1 MIKVL
6 VVDDSALVRKL
17 FGRVLSSEAE
27 FEVAFARDGL
37 EALAQ
42 LEEFKPDVITLDV
55 QMPQMNGLECLD
67 RIMLQRP
74 SPVVMVSTVTA
85 EGADATL
92 DALRLGAVDF
102 IAKPT
107 GAVSL
112 RIDEFAPVFTA
123 KIRMAATAKLPAS
136 RRLRE
141 RVQFKTGAAAPRPQ
155 ATRPEITEALPD
167 APQGDGIVLVGT
179 STGGPPAL
187 EALLVPLPA
196 SFPWP
201 ILVAQHMPAG
211 FTGPLARRLDGI
223 CSLKVVEASSPMPL
237 QAGCVYIGRGDAD
250 IIVSKRARGLVVMPA
265 PAKANYPWHPS
276 TDRLVRSA
284 MEHMPQPAHRHPDDR
299 HGRRWSGSHGR
310 TSHEA
315 VATRLRKP
323 KRRRSSGECPANWC
337 GRTAPRGLF
346 RCRRLHHAC
355 EPWCRHMPLVRKP
368 TGQPPQPAPDA
379 SSVLGNLVSDRTD
392 ERWAAARAAADVPD
406 ATLALAAAL
415 RNENDARVR
424 EAMFTSLAR
433 IGTRESADILIA
445 FLRSDNANLRAGALD
460 ALRIMIGEMRDLL
473 PRLLGDR
480 DVDIRILSC
489 ELARALPGPEATTL
503 LCTLLAA
510 EQEAMSARPR
520 STFSRRWAAPPRF
533 RCLAECA
540 QRFRDNP
547 FLGFAIKT
555 ATDRINS
562 QFPASRA

>member
-1 MIKVL
+1 VIKVL
-6 VVDDSALVRKL
+6 VVDDSALIRKL
-17 FGRVLSSEAE
+17 FRRVLSSEAE
-27 FEVAFARDGL
+27 FEVAFARDGV

-42 LEEFKPDVITLDV
+42 LEQFKPDVITLDV

-112 RIDEFAPVFTA
+112 RIDEFAPAFTE

-141 RVQFKTGAAAPRPQ
+141 RVQFKAGAAAIR
-155 ATRPEITEALPD
+155 ARETRPESAEALPG

-211 FTGPLARRLDGI
+211 FTGPLARRLAGI
-223 CSLKVVEASSPMPL
+223 CSLKVVEASNPMPL

-250 IIVSKRARGLVVMPA
+250 IIVSKRARGLVVMPT

-284 MEHMPQPAHRHPDDR
+284 MEHMPHSQLIGILMTGMGNDGADAMTEL
-299 HGRRWSGSHGR
+299 RRVGGQTIAEAEETAVVWGMPGELVRADGATWVVPLPKIASRLR
-310 TSHEA
+310 TMVPTH
-315 VATRLRKP
+315 ATRP
-323 KRRRSSGECPANWC
+323 
-337 GRTAPRGLF
+337 
-346 RCRRLHHAC
+346 
-355 EPWCRHMPLVRKP
+355 
-368 TGQPPQPAPDA
+368 
-379 SSVLGNLVSDRTD
+379 
-392 ERWAAARAAADVPD
+392 
-406 ATLALAAAL
+406 
-415 RNENDARVR
+415 
-424 EAMFTSLAR
+424 
-433 IGTRESADILIA
+433 
-445 FLRSDNANLRAGALD
+445 
-460 ALRIMIGEMRDLL
+460 
-473 PRLLGDR
+473 
-480 DVDIRILSC
+480 
-489 ELARALPGPEATTL
+489 
-503 LCTLLAA
+503 
-510 EQEAMSARPR
+510 
-520 STFSRRWAAPPRF
+520 
-533 RCLAECA
+533 
-540 QRFRDNP
+540 
-547 FLGFAIKT
+547 
-555 ATDRINS
+555 
-562 QFPASRA
+562 